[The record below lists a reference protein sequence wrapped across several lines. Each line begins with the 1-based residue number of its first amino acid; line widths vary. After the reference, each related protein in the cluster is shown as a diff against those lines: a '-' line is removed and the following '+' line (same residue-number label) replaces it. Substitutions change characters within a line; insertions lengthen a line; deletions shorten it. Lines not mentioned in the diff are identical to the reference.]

1 MPMEGGGAVAGTAEA
16 GDKLEGYEQR
26 LTRACQ
32 DKERTGEGFLSY
44 LLYISVMWSYFFI
57 TKIITNIFNERKE
70 VALNAVLKILA
81 NCVLIW
87 SSAEDTAAG
96 RT

>member
-1 MPMEGGGAVAGTAEA
+1 MPKGGAVAGTAEA
-16 GDKLEGYEQR
+16 GDKLGGYEQR

-32 DKERTGEGFLSY
+32 DMERTGEGFLSY

-57 TKIITNIFNERKE
+57 TKIITNIFNERKY

-96 RT
+96 RM